1 MSWAITAGET
11 EVRKHC
17 KQNTPENFINKER
30 KCEIA
35 ERGWSSEVRPL
46 RWRSRERK
54 CEIEW
59 LALGKGLVGGNEQK
73 QRGRGLSGEE
83 QWVEMEKRREE
94 KKRKKNFKYS
104 DQCNIK

>member
-1 MSWAITAGET
+1 M
-11 EVRKHC
+11 
-17 KQNTPENFINKER
+17 
-30 KCEIA
+30 
-35 ERGWSSEVRPL
+35 

-94 KKRKKNFKYS
+94 KKRKK
-104 DQCNIK
+104 